1 MNTAAPPAMLAASRP
16 MGPSFRPSAPA
27 AIAPATAPVTP
38 STRQPNGSGWTRTI
52 RLAAQPP
59 ASAISRAL
67 KTPTSSPVQLALS
80 VSMAM

>member
-1 MNTAAPPAMLAASRP
+1 MNTGAVAGAMAA
-16 MGPSFRPSAPA
+16 SAPA

-38 STRQPNGSGWTRTI
+38 STRQPNGSGWTRTM

>member
-1 MNTAAPPAMLAASRP
+1 MMLAASRP
-16 MGPSFRPSAPA
+16 TGPSFSPAAPA
-27 AIAPATAPVTP
+27 SVMPATAPVTP
-38 STRQPNGSGWTRTI
+38 STRQAKGSGCVRSI

-67 KTPTSSPVQLALS
+67 KTPTLSPDQLALS